1 MRYAIL
7 GLLGSVLPGIVLAGY
22 EGWSTRPYLG
32 LSQMGD
38 ISGDTQAIGTAN
50 GKADIG
56 LSGGFTSGLGVAY
69 RYNDRISAEFAW
81 EYRTNDSEVTL
92 ADGTRYKDGN
102 YASNIFFVNGFHH
115 LTKVAGW
122 EPYVGG
128 GLSWIQ
134 EIDIDL
140 ETAGTELSYSGSG
153 DIGWQVFA
161 GAAREISEQWSV
173 SGEVRYGSITG
184 IDLDQEG
191 GSGAGSIGKLDYQP
205 ITAQVAAIYH
215 F

>member
-1 MRYAIL
+1 MRYATL
-7 GLLGSVLPGIVLAGY
+7 GFLVTVLPGIVLAGN
-22 EGWSTRPYLG
+22 EGWSTRPYIG
-32 LSQMGD
+32 LSQISD
-38 ISGDTQAIGTAN
+38 ISADTGAIGSVD
-50 GKADIG
+50 GKADID

-92 ADGTRYKDGN
+92 ADGTRYDDGN
-102 YASNIFFVNGFHH
+102 YASNLFFVNGFYH
-115 LTKVAGW
+115 LTALAGW

-161 GAAREISEQWSV
+161 GAARDITEDWSV
-173 SGEVRYGSITG
+173 SGELRYGSTTG

-191 GSGAGSIGKLDYQP
+191 GTGDGSVKGLDYTP
-205 ITAQVAAIYH
+205 LTAQLAAIYH